1 MLKAVLFDLDGTL
14 LPLDQDVFTKT
25 YIGAFAR
32 KMSVYYAPEAFV
44 GVLVRSLSD
53 LVESDGRM
61 TNEELVNSTFAS
73 ELGAEILDRLP
84 IINEFYEKDFEGVK
98 AVCGFDPK
106 ASEIVKAVRG
116 MGLKTALATMPVFPR
131 VATES
136 RMRWAGLDAEDFELV
151 TTLEN
156 SCFCKPNPNYYTD
169 IAKRLGVLPEECL
182 MVGNDTLDDM
192 EAEEAGMN
200 VFLLTDCLVNRENK
214 DISRYENGGFDE
226 LLAYI
231 NKKMTV

>member
-98 AVCGFDPK
+98 AVCGF
-106 ASEIVKAVRG
+106 V
-116 MGLKTALATMPVFPR
+116 
-131 VATES
+131 
-136 RMRWAGLDAEDFELV
+136 
-151 TTLEN
+151 
-156 SCFCKPNPNYYTD
+156 
-169 IAKRLGVLPEECL
+169 
-182 MVGNDTLDDM
+182 
-192 EAEEAGMN
+192 
-200 VFLLTDCLVNRENK
+200 
-214 DISRYENGGFDE
+214 
-226 LLAYI
+226 
-231 NKKMTV
+231 